1 MRIEQEID
9 QKERFTR
16 MYNTGAELKRQI
28 DSAYIRLIYDRV
40 NAKDADNK
48 TYINDLIDGLAR
60 AKKLVDVVVRGL
72 KIEVEFPIL
81 LKYSIVLR

>member
-81 LKYSIVLR
+81 LKYTIVLR